1 MSMKEENEKVG
12 FKLNMKETNL
22 GTWPHHFMAN
32 RSGNNR
38 SSGRFLLLGG
48 FKITADADCSHK
60 SKRHLYLGKKAMRN
74 TESISKSRD
83 ITLQT
88 KAI

>member
-48 FKITADADCSHK
+48 FKSLQMLTAAIKVKDTC
-60 SKRHLYLGKKAMRN
+60 
-74 TESISKSRD
+74 
-83 ITLQT
+83 TLER
-88 KAI
+88 KP